1 MTSGAILAGGQ
12 ARRFGGHD
20 KSQLRVGGR
29 TILERQLDALQGVV
43 DRIYLVG
50 SRGPIVAPP
59 HASVIPDRTPG
70 QGPLGG
76 LDAALSVSGGH
87 VLALACDMPYVTSAL
102 LGYLIHQL
110 ADVDAVVPRTERGYH
125 PLCAVYAQTCRTAVQ
140 RHLEA
145 GSLRLQD
152 LLADLTIRVVEES
165 DLVRF
170 GEPERLLA
178 NVNSQAD
185 LDALESLQNH

>member
-12 ARRFGGHD
+12 ARRFGGYD

-29 TILERQLDALQGVV
+29 TILERQLDALEGLV
-43 DRIYLVG
+43 DRTYLVG
-50 SRGPIVAPP
+50 SRSPVVAPP
-59 HASVIPDRTPG
+59 RVSVIPDRTPG
-70 QGPLGG
+70 QGPLSG
-76 LDAALSVSGGH
+76 LDAALSVCGGH
-87 VLALACDMPYVTSAL
+87 VLVLACDMPYVTRAML
-102 LGYLIHQL
+102 RYLIHQM

-140 RHLEA
+140 RRLDA